1 MLEIDKM
8 VQDDCVKS
16 TRGAT
21 IPLEGKRKGVLWKL
35 NPMFPSVNLR
45 THPKFSM

>member
-21 IPLEGKRKGVLWKL
+21 IPLEGKRKGGLWEVKSFAAKYQ
-35 NPMFPSVNLR
+35 P
-45 THPKFSM
+45 